1 MQIVNTDRHSGWP
14 HILIRR
20 TVFSSSHLWATPEI
34 MPSTPHGVKSRP
46 QVAGVMIGRMIRAFG
61 ADDVVGPRPEV
72 QKTTFSD
79 DC

>member
-20 TVFSSSHLWATPEI
+20 TVFWATREI
-34 MPSTPHGVKSRP
+34 MPSTPHGVRSRP
-46 QVAGVMIGRMIRAFG
+46 QVTGVMIGRMICAFG
-61 ADDVVGPRPEV
+61 ADDVVSPRPEV
-72 QKTTFSD
+72 QKTTLSD